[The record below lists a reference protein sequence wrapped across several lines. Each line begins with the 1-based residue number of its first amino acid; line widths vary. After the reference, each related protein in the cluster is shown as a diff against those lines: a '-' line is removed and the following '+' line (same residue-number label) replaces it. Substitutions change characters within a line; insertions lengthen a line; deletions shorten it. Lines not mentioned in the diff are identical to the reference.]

1 MNRQRHKH
9 VLVVDN
15 DEDVLVQLEN
25 ALESE
30 GYETTTAWSGQQAL
44 ELLTQREFD
53 LVVLD
58 DQLSDASAE
67 DLLKKFHTGSRSI
80 PVIVTQNPGAAP
92 CTADRYLSLGACAV
106 VLKRPSC
113 EIQALVDKV
122 LPVASI

>member
-1 MNRQRHKH
+1 MNRRRHKH

-67 DLLKKFHTGSRSI
+67 DLLKKLHTGSRGI

-92 CTADRYLSLGACAV
+92 CAADRYLALGACAV

-122 LPVASI
+122 LPVASL